1 MLLCEYVVFCNFFF
15 LMIRRPPR
23 STRTDT
29 LFPYTTL
36 FRSVGVVIALREEH
50 AAEQQRGIDGRQF
63 GLAAPRPVL
72 IVEEMIENAF
82 VPGHAGG
89 GGSLRGGPVA
99 VQAVASAQRGLQAGH
114 IADPGADATSG
125 ERDAGGGG
133 PTQRTARH

>member
-36 FRSVGVVIALREEH
+36 FRSVGVVIALREEY

-72 IVEEMIENAF
+72 IVEEMIEKAF

-89 GGSLRGGPVA
+89 GGSLRGGPVE
-99 VQAVASAQRGLQAGH
+99 VQAVARAQRGLG
-114 IADPGADATSG
+114 
-125 ERDAGGGG
+125 
-133 PTQRTARH
+133 ARHKIGRASCRERVCQYV